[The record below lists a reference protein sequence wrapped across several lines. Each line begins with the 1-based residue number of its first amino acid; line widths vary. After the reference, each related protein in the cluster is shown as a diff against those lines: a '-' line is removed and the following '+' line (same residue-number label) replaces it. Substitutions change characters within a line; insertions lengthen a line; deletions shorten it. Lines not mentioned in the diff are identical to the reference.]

1 MGAFEEKVKKM
12 CADRELPG
20 VILLARDNGADFPSG
35 HFQYTE
41 TFGHMTPT
49 EPMHLDATF
58 WLASCTKLLTTIA
71 ILQCVE
77 SGQIKLDDDVSSVL
91 TELKDIEILTGFQDG
106 TDTPILKKAENKIT
120 LRHLLTHSA
129 GFGYDHDGRYQ
140 RWSASRI
147 ALGQEE
153 DKSMMGTI
161 SKPLLFEPGTSWEYG
176 YSLEWVGVLVT
187 RLSAMSLEEYMQKH
201 IWHPL
206 GIQNIT
212 FHSGKKPFVKENL
225 VKMSRRVGN
234 PTFGLPIRNEEK
246 VEWLDESFSNTTP
259 DEYGGGGL
267 TGSATD
273 FMKILQ
279 SIGSNDG
286 KLLGPAAIDEM
297 FTPQLT
303 GTAAKT
309 YQDDIGLPFMQEQ
322 FASHKA
328 GTKVNWGLGGMMVL
342 EDEDTGRTSGT
353 LSWSGMPNL
362 LWSIDRNAGLN
373 LLYASNILPCGD
385 FKSGDVQRWF
395 EKKMYMRFQE
405 SGWFA
410 QEWKGT

>member
-1 MGAFEEKVKKM
+1 MGAFEEKIKKL

-20 VILLARDNGADFPSG
+20 IILLARDNGG

-41 TFGHMTPT
+41 TFGHKNPT
-49 EPMHLDATF
+49 EPIDLDATF

-71 ILQCVE
+71 VLQCVE

-91 TELKDIEILTGFQDG
+91 TELKDIEILTGFRDG
-106 TDTPILKKAENKIT
+106 TDSPILKKAENKIN

-129 GFGYDHDGRYQ
+129 GFGYDHDERYQ

-153 DKSMMGTI
+153 DLSLLGKI

-187 RLSAMSLEEYMQKH
+187 RLSAMSLEQYMQKH
-201 IWHPL
+201 IWDPL
-206 GIQNIT
+206 GIHNIT
-212 FHSGKKPFVKENL
+212 FHPEKKPFVKNNL
-225 VKMSRRVGN
+225 VKMSRRGGN

-246 VEWLDESFSNTTP
+246 VEWLDETVFDLSTL

-267 TGSATD
+267 TGSATE
-273 FMKILQ
+273 FMEILQ
-279 SIGSNDG
+279 SIGRNDG
-286 KLLGPAAIDEM
+286 KLLTSAIVDEM

-303 GTAAKT
+303 GAAAKA
-309 YQDDIGLPFMQEQ
+309 YQDGIALPHMQDV

-328 GTKVNWGLGGMMVL
+328 GTRVNWGLGGMMVL
-342 EDEDTGRTSGT
+342 EDEETGRTSGT

-373 LLYASNILPCGD
+373 LFYASNVLPAGD
-385 FKSGDVQRWF
+385 FKSGSVQRWF

-410 QEWKGT
+410 REWKGT

>member
-1 MGAFEEKVKKM
+1 
-12 CADRELPG
+12 
-20 VILLARDNGADFPSG
+20 
-35 HFQYTE
+35 
-41 TFGHMTPT
+41 
-49 EPMHLDATF
+49 
-58 WLASCTKLLTTIA
+58 
-71 ILQCVE
+71 
-77 SGQIKLDDDVSSVL
+77 
-91 TELKDIEILTGFQDG
+91 
-106 TDTPILKKAENKIT
+106 

-129 GFGYDHDGRYQ
+129 GFGYDHDERYQ

-153 DKSMMGTI
+153 DMSLIGKI

-176 YSLEWVGVLVT
+176 YSLEWVGVLVM
-187 RLSAMSLEEYMQKH
+187 RLSGMPLEEYMQKNL
-201 IWHPL
+201 WHPL
-206 GIQNIT
+206 GIQHIT
-212 FHSGKKPFVKENL
+212 FHPEKKPFVKKNL

-234 PTFGLPIRNEEK
+234 PTFGLPIQNEKK
-246 VEWLDESFSNTTP
+246 VEWIDETIFDTSTP

-286 KLLGPAAIDEM
+286 KLLASATIDEM

-303 GTAAKT
+303 GAAAKT
-309 YQDDIGLPFMQEQ
+309 YQHDIGLPYMQDT

-328 GTKVNWGLGGMMVL
+328 GTRVNWGLGGMMVL
-342 EDEDTGRTSGT
+342 EDEVTGRTSGT

-373 LLYASNILPCGD
+373 LLYASNVLPAGD
-385 FKSGDVQRWF
+385 FKSGEVQRWF
-395 EKKMYMRFQE
+395 EKKMYKGFQE

-410 QEWKGT
+410 REWKGE